1 MANHDKPRHSSS
13 EGGFEMK
20 KEPQA
25 NKPFLT
31 DKDLAEALLLIS
43 ETAKTLALEVMLLPE
58 DTSKGDEKDVKKSND
73 SQ

>member
-13 EGGFEMK
+13 EGGVEMK

-43 ETAKTLALEVMLLPE
+43 ETAKTLALEVMLLPK
-58 DTSKGDEKDVKKSND
+58 DTSKGDEKDVKKPND

>member
-1 MANHDKPRHSSS
+1 MLPRHISS

-20 KEPQA
+20 KEPIA
-25 NKPFLT
+25 KKPFLT

-58 DTSKGDEKDVKKSND
+58 DVNKGDEKDVKKSNGT
-73 SQ
+73 